1 MKQWLVEQQA
11 LSLQI
16 SRRAGS
22 KHIRLRFLPDGTLSV
37 TLPWHCPTDRLR
49 QVLENQGD
57 WLSQQLAARQ
67 AQQQTDCCLFQG
79 SWYRLQ
85 ETEQLPRN
93 TSVFL
98 DAPFLKTAPASPEAR
113 NLHLRQWYY
122 HEAQTCFTKL
132 IQQWSDCLGVSVQR
146 LSIREQRTRWGSCS
160 SKKNVNLNWRLILAP
175 LPIIEYV
182 VVHELCHM
190 HIPNHS
196 RLFWEELQQHLPD
209 GLARR
214 NWLRLYGQGLLAQ
227 PPHR

>member
-1 MKQWLVEQQA
+1 MKQWMLENQT
-11 LSLQI
+11 LPLRI
-16 SRRAGS
+16 SRRAGC
-22 KHIRLRFLPDGTLSV
+22 KHIRLRLLPDGTLSI

-49 QVLENQGD
+49 QVLENQQD
-57 WLSQQLAARQ
+57 WLSEQLAVRQ
-67 AQQQTDCCLFQG
+67 VQQQTDCYLFQG

-85 ETEQLPRN
+85 ETKQLPLN
-93 TSVFL
+93 ISIFL
-98 DAPFLKTAPASPEAR
+98 DAPFLKAAPASPESR

-122 HEAQTCFTKL
+122 QEAQTCFNKL
-132 IQQWSDCLGVSVQR
+132 IQHWSVRLGVSVQR

-190 HIPNHS
+190 YIPNHS
-196 RLFWEELQQHLPD
+196 RLFWEELQQQLPD

-214 NWLRLYGQGLLAQ
+214 KWLQLHGQGLLSQ

>member
-1 MKQWLVEQQA
+1 MKQWLLEQQA

-49 QVLENQGD
+49 QVLENQED

-93 TSVFL
+93 TFVFL
-98 DAPFLKTAPASPEAR
+98 DAPFLKTTPASLEIR

-132 IQQWSDCLGVSVQR
+132 IQQWS
-146 LSIREQRTRWGSCS
+146 
-160 SKKNVNLNWRLILAP
+160 
-175 LPIIEYV
+175 
-182 VVHELCHM
+182 
-190 HIPNHS
+190 
-196 RLFWEELQQHLPD
+196 
-209 GLARR
+209 ARM
-214 NWLRLYGQGLLAQ
+214 
-227 PPHR
+227 